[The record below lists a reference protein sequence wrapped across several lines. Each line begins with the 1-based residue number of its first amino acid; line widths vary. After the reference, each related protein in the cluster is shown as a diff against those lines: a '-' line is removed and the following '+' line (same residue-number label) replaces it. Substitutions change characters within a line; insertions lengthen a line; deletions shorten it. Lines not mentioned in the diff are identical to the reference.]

1 MVKSVLLLLKMEVSE
16 DRRAA
21 IITAIISPRRP
32 EGRTEPPTVTQMR
45 IPEVSR
51 TQGAAYG
58 RAVGDFCKGGGARSL
73 EEIIQGLG
81 CSQSGV
87 FYLLEILR

>member
-1 MVKSVLLLLKMEVSE
+1 MSMVKSVLLLLKMEVRD

-32 EGRTEPPTVTQMR
+32 EGRIEPPSVTCSGGRGEDKLRMLG
-45 IPEVSR
+45 VSR

-58 RAVGDFCKGGGARSL
+58 RAVGDF
-73 EEIIQGLG
+73 
-81 CSQSGV
+81 
-87 FYLLEILR
+87 